1 MVGYKNEVDVVAQ
14 KQNFVTQVAM
24 QSNISLGNTAGT
36 LTKPGSI
43 AEYASNAAGNF
54 GKIAEIGMHAAATME
69 ANQPSSNQ
77 VGQSSGASLGK
88 SILGGAAL
96 VAVGTMAPAVAGIA
110 AGIGVAMAAKD
121 AINFSIGHAAVNGAQ
136 GELTMAASAA
146 TFDKDNNMT
155 SYTSA
160 CDNVTSD
167 VKSGKPIM
175 GQAAAPLR
183 GQHNLDAI
191 VGQVADKYDPEQ
203 IQRDVRSMLEKEQQK
218 YGWAMN
224 KLDMLGFKD
233 PSITKDL
240 GVDNTMTAAKL
251 EAPRP
256 KALNV
261 GMGAP
266 AAFGMG

>member
-1 MVGYKNEVDVVAQ
+1 MVAQ
-14 KQNFVTQVAM
+14 KQNFVEKVAM
-24 QSNISLGNTAGT
+24 QAGIGLGNSVGH
-36 LTKPGSI
+36 LTNAGSI
-43 AEYASNAAGNF
+43 AEYAGNAVGNF

-96 VAVGTMAPAVAGIA
+96 VAVGTMAPAIAGVA

-136 GELTMAASAA
+136 GELTLASSAA
-146 TFDKDNNMT
+146 TFDEDNNMT
-155 SYTSA
+155 SYTAA

-175 GQAAAPLR
+175 GQAAAPIR
-183 GQHNLDAI
+183 GQHNLNAI
-191 VGQVADKYDPEQ
+191 VGQVADQYDPEQ
-203 IQRDVRSMLEKEQQK
+203 IQKDVRSMLEKEQK
-218 YGWAMN
+218 NYGWAMN
-224 KLDMLGFKD
+224 KLEMLGYRD
-233 PSITKDL
+233 PTISKDL
-240 GVDNTMTAAKL
+240 GVDNTMAAVKL

-266 AAFGMG
+266 APFGMG

>member
-1 MVGYKNEVDVVAQ
+1 MAVQ
-14 KQNFVTQVAM
+14 KQNFVAQVAV
-24 QSNISLGNTAGT
+24 QAGISLGNTVGT

-69 ANQPSSNQ
+69 ANQPSSAGS
-77 VGQSSGASLGK
+77 GQNSTLSLGK
-88 SILGGAAL
+88 SALGAAAL
-96 VAVGTMAPAVAGIA
+96 LAVGAAAPAMAGIA
-110 AGIGVAMAAKD
+110 AGVGVAMAARD
-121 AINFSIGHAAVNGAQ
+121 AINFSTSHAAINGAQ

-155 SYTSA
+155 SYTAA

-167 VKSGKPIM
+167 VKSGKALSTV
-175 GQAAAPLR
+175 AAPAAVPLR
-183 GQHNLDAI
+183 GQHNMGAI
-191 VGQVADKYDPEQ
+191 IDQVADKYDPDQ
-203 IQRDVRSMLEKEQQK
+203 IQKDVRSMLEKEQK
-218 YGWAMN
+218 NYGWAMN
-224 KLDMLGFKD
+224 KLDMLGFGD
-233 PSITKDL
+233 PKIAKDL
-240 GVDNTMTAAKL
+240 GVDNTMTDIKL
-251 EAPRP
+251 ETPRP